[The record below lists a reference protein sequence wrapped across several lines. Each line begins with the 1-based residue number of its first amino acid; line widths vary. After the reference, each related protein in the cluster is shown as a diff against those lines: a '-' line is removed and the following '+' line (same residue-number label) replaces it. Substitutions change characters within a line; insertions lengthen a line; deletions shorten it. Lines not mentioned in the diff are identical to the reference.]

1 MARSTAYRNNATDA
15 VASLGDGDWIA
26 VHTDDPAGGS
36 ANEVTGGGYTR
47 KQATFPASVNG
58 SSQVQVVFDIP
69 AGTTVTHWSRQ
80 SASSGG
86 TNYEDGALSSNAVF
100 NSAGTLTLTIT
111 VSTPA

>member
-26 VHTDDPAGGS
+26 VHTADPAGGS
-36 ANEVTGGGYTR
+36 ANEVSGGGYTR
-47 KQATFPASVNG
+47 EQATFPPATSG
-58 SSQVQVVFDIP
+58 SSQAQVVFDIP

-86 TNYEDGALSSNAVF
+86 TNYEDGVLSSNAVF
-100 NSAGTLTLTIT
+100 NSAGTLTVTLV